1 MRIHIRLDLP
11 VGMIAYD
18 DAGGKGGWARVVVDA
33 FERAC
38 LWKIITEGKIVVE
51 ICLRL

>member
-18 DAGGKGGWARVVVDA
+18 DAGGKVDNQK
-33 FERAC
+33 AC
-38 LWKIITEGKIVVE
+38 DIPQLMLFK
-51 ICLRL
+51 